1 MGTTAKTQRALV
13 IVDVQF
19 DFVEG
24 GSLAVE
30 GGRDLASRIAG
41 ELIADGHEYDLI
53 ITTQDWHIDPGTHFS
68 DEPDFVKS
76 WPRHC
81 VAETEGARILPAVE
95 DRLAAI
101 ATPRE
106 TVFKGQYEDAYSGF
120 MGKTSEGEAPVAIL
134 DRYGIDLVDVV
145 GIASEHCVYA
155 TALDSAREGFSTR
168 VLKDYT
174 VGIDPQRVAEV
185 FEEELPKAQVAV
197 V

>member
-41 ELIADGHEYDLI
+41 ELIADGHGYDLI

-155 TALDSAREGFSTR
+155 TALDSAMEGFSTR

>member
-41 ELIADGHEYDLI
+41 ELIADGHGYDLI

-81 VAETEGARILPAVE
+81 VAETKGARILPAVE

-120 MGKTSEGEAPVAIL
+120 MGKTEAGEAPAAIL
-134 DRYGIDLVDVV
+134 DRYEIDLVDVV
-145 GIASEHCVYA
+145 GIATEHCVLS

-168 VLKDYT
+168 VLKDYA
-174 VGIDPQRVAEV
+174 VGIDPQKIAEV
-185 FEEELPKAQVAV
+185 LWEELPKAQVAV